1 MDSKTSS
8 EQVISPKKGSKERIA
23 EDKVFGIF
31 FFFLKKTLFILR
43 RRAVRK
49 RRKHSVLEKM
59 EKENLS
65 NLGDV

>member
-31 FFFLKKTLFILR
+31 FFPEKNSFYTKKKSSQKKAKTQC
-43 RRAVRK
+43 A
-49 RRKHSVLEKM
+49 
-59 EKENLS
+59 
-65 NLGDV
+65 